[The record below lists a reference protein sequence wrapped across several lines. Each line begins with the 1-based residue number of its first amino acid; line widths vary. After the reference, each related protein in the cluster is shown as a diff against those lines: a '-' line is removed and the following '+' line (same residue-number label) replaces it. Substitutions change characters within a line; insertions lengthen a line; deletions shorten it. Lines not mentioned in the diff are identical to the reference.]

1 MSSRPRILL
10 VTRNLPPL
18 VGGMERLNW
27 HMADELSRHADVHV
41 VGPAGAARHCPQAVE
56 LTEVPLRPLWKF
68 LAASALQARR
78 IARAWRPD
86 IVLAGSGLTAP
97 AAYLSA
103 RAVRARSAA
112 YIHGLDITV
121 RHAVYQGCWLPAI
134 RRIDTILVNSTPT
147 RSLAIDAGVSAGRI
161 SIVPPGVALREQP
174 ASDTARRV
182 FLDRYDLQG
191 RRILLSVGRLTSRK
205 GLKEFVL
212 QALPQVV
219 VRHPDATLV
228 VIGDVPG
235 QALSAEAQTPRCI
248 LEAAQQAGVAGHVK
262 MLGVVDDATL
272 DAAFDCSSV
281 HIFPIRHV
289 PGDPEGFG
297 MVAIEAA
304 AHGLP
309 TVAFA
314 TGGVVDAVASGR
326 SGLLVAP
333 GDYRALAQAVSQVL
347 AGRSDAWR
355 DGAVGF
361 ARGFAWPVFGD
372 RLRASLHCPA
382 QPAAGAS
389 RRTD

>member
-1 MSSRPRILL
+1 MSRQRILI

-27 HMADELSRHADVHV
+27 HMAYELSRHADVHV
-41 VGPAGAARHCPQAVE
+41 VGPAGAARHRPEAVE

-68 LAASALQARR
+68 LIASALKARR

-97 AAYLSA
+97 AAYLGA
-103 RAVRARSAA
+103 RTVRARSAA

-134 RRIDTILVNSTPT
+134 RRMDNIVVNSSPT
-147 RSLAIDAGVSAGRI
+147 RSLAIDAGVCAGRI
-161 SIVPPGVALREQP
+161 SIVPPGVSLPALP
-174 ASDTARRV
+174 ASDVARQA
-182 FLDRYDLQG
+182 FLERHALQG

-205 GLKEFVL
+205 GLREFVL
-212 QALPQVV
+212 QALPQIVE
-219 VRHPDATLV
+219 RHSDVTLV

-262 MLGVVDDATL
+262 MLGVVDDAAL
-272 DAAFDCSSV
+272 EAAFACASV
-281 HIFPIRHV
+281 HVFPIRHV

-314 TGGVVDAVASGR
+314 TGGVVDAVASGC
-326 SGLLVAP
+326 SGLLVMP
-333 GDYRALAQAVSQVL
+333 GDYPALARAVSQIL
-347 AGRSDAWR
+347 ADRRDAWR
-355 DGAVGF
+355 DGAVDF
-361 ARGFAWPVFGD
+361 ARAFAWPVFGD
-372 RLRASLHCPA
+372 RLRASLQCPA
-382 QPAAGAS
+382 QPAAGAF

>member
-1 MSSRPRILL
+1 MPRLRILI

-27 HMADELSRHADVHV
+27 HMADELSRHADVHM
-41 VGPAGAARHCPQAVE
+41 VGPAGASRHRPDAVA

-68 LAASALQARR
+68 LAASAHHACR

-97 AAYLSA
+97 AAYLGA
-103 RAVRARSAA
+103 RVVRARSAV

-121 RHAVYQGCWLPAI
+121 RNAIYQSCWLPAI
-134 RRIDTILVNSTPT
+134 RRIDSVVVNSTPT
-147 RSLAIDAGVSAGRI
+147 RLLAIDAGVRAGRI
-161 SIVPPGVALREQP
+161 SIVPPGVSLPALP
-174 ASDTARRV
+174 ANDPAKRA
-182 FLDRYDLQG
+182 FLERYALQG

-205 GLKEFVL
+205 GLREFVL
-212 QALPQVV
+212 QALPQIVA
-219 VRHPDATLV
+219 RHPDITLA

-235 QALSAEAQTPRCI
+235 QALSAEAQTPQCI
-248 LEAAQQAGVAGHVK
+248 LDAAQQVGVAGHVK

-272 DAAFDCSSV
+272 EAAFASSSAHV
-281 HIFPIRHV
+281 FPIRHV
-289 PGDPEGFG
+289 RGDPEGFG

-333 GDYRALAQAVSQVL
+333 GDYPALAEAISQVL
-347 AGRSDAWR
+347 AGPRDPWC
-355 DGAVGF
+355 DGALDF
-361 ARGFAWPVFGD
+361 ARGFAWPIFGD
-372 RLRASLHCPA
+372 RLRAVLQC
-382 QPAAGAS
+382 AA
-389 RRTD
+389 